1 MKKVILCLLVLLV
14 ATVTANAAVTGPAT
28 DTITATATNWN
39 GTLTLPQFNPD
50 AHKVNPTDTVTL
62 NFVTLTLDSGVSG
75 VIKFENLDSTA
86 ATVTGNLA
94 ANVTVTGAGTTL
106 MAAPTA
112 SKTETIAGYDGNL
125 DFGGTSGRTYTD
137 LSGSDSA
144 TTDLTTDAE
153 KAPFIGLGTIDFA
166 VSAIGASNGAGPGN
180 LMLGFNT
187 IADATATVTYNYTS
201 IPVPEPMTMS
211 LLALGGLAVVR
222 RRK

>member
-1 MKKVILCLLVLLV
+1 MKKVVLCLLIILV
-14 ATVTANAAVTGPAT
+14 ATVTANAAVTAPAT

-39 GTLTLPQFNPD
+39 GTLTLPQFDPD
-50 AHKVNPTDTVTL
+50 AHKATPTDTVTL

-75 VIKFENLDSTA
+75 VIKFESLDSA
-86 ATVTGNLA
+86 PASVTGNLV
-94 ANVTVTGAGTTL
+94 ANVTITGAGTTL
-106 MAAPTA
+106 ATAPTA
-112 SKTETIAGYDGNL
+112 TKTETVAAYDGNT
-125 DFGGTSGRTYTD
+125 DFAGASGRTYTD

-144 TTDLTTDAE
+144 STDLTTDAE

-166 VSAIGASNGAGPGN
+166 VTAVGASNGAGPGN

-187 IADATATVTYNYTS
+187 LANASATVTYNYTS

-211 LLALGGLAVVR
+211 LLALGGLAIVR